1 MKYKSYTLNNF
12 RNLPQM
18 ANLSEEQ
25 KRNIEIV
32 GTLLPFKTN
41 NYVVEQLIDWSHI
54 SDDPMFVA
62 NFPQK
67 DMVSSE
73 DYRKIESLYESGADS
88 QTIKQAADEIRLRL
102 NPHPAGQLSYNVP
115 VFDSERLFGIQ
126 HKYRETALFF
136 PAQGQICHAFCTFC
150 FRWPQFAEMED
161 LKISSRETDLLARY
175 VRAHPAI
182 TDVLFT
188 GGDPLIMKS
197 ELLARYIEPLLVL
210 DIKHLRTIRIG
221 TRALTYWPYR
231 FITDSDA
238 DTLLK
243 LFRRIRQSGK
253 HLAFMAQFNHPVELE
268 TDIVK
273 EAISR
278 VQETGAVIRT
288 QSPLL
293 RHIND
298 SSEIWAELWRKQVS
312 LNCIPYYMFIARDT
326 GPQEYFRLPLFEA
339 WEIFKKTYQSV
350 SGICR
355 TVRGPVMSCL
365 PGKVH
370 VLGVEEVWGE
380 KVFVLQMIQGKNPD
394 WVNRPFFA
402 AYDENAYWFD
412 DLKPAFG
419 EEKFFFQEELERML
433 ELGKVA
439 NIGV

>member
-1 MKYKSYTLNNF
+1 MQYKSYTLNNF

-41 NYVVEQLIDWSHI
+41 NYVVKQLIDWSNI
-54 SDDPMFVA
+54 PDDPMFVA

-67 DMVSSE
+67 DMVSPE

-88 QTIKQAADEIRLRL
+88 QTIKQEADEIRLRL

-115 VFDSERLFGIQ
+115 VFDNERLFGIQ

-136 PAQGQICHAFCTFC
+136 PAQGQTCHAFCTFC

-161 LKISSRETDLLARY
+161 LKISSREIDLLAKY

-188 GGDPLIMKS
+188 GGDPLVMKS
-197 ELLARYIEPLLVL
+197 ELLARYIEPLLVP

-221 TRALTYWPYR
+221 TRALTYWPYK
-231 FITDSDA
+231 FVTDSDA
-238 DTLLK
+238 DILLN
-243 LFRRIRQSGK
+243 LFKNIRQSGK

-298 SSEIWAELWRKQVS
+298 SPEIWAELWRRQVS
-312 LNCIPYYMFIARDT
+312 LNCIPYYMFVARDT
-326 GPQEYFRLPLFEA
+326 GPQEYFRVPLVEA
-339 WEIFKKTYQSV
+339 WEIFRKAYQSV

-370 VLGVEEVWGE
+370 VLGVEKVLGE

-419 EEKFFFQEELERML
+419 EEKFFFQEELERL
-433 ELGKVA
+433 LGPGEVV
-439 NIGV
+439 NICV